1 MKVKVLALAVAC
13 WVGACNGV
21 PAEAVSVEPN
31 SSNVSVQ
38 ADAEATGDSSLPADA
53 CTTDGFWSFLEVFA
67 RSPGIRD
74 AYTEASARSAIN
86 PFRIALSDNQWSYV
100 DGERTPPAR
109 RLALSETRK
118 GESIRV
124 DYAVAEFGPDD
135 EVLSRPGPSG
145 VYEFRFVD
153 GCWRLVE

>member
-1 MKVKVLALAVAC
+1 MKVKVLVLAMAC

-21 PAEAVSVEPN
+21 PAEAESVEPD
-31 SSNVSVQ
+31 SSIVSVQ
-38 ADAEATGDSSLPADA
+38 ADAQATGISSLPADA
-53 CTTDGFWSFLEVFA
+53 CTIDGFWSFLEAFA
-67 RSPGIRD
+67 RSPNIRD
-74 AYTEASARSAIN
+74 AYTVASARSAIN

-100 DGERTPPAR
+100 DGGRSPPA

-124 DYAVAEFGPDD
+124 DYAVAEFGSND
-135 EVLSRPGPSG
+135 EVLSRSGPSG
-145 VYEFRFVD
+145 AYEFHFVD